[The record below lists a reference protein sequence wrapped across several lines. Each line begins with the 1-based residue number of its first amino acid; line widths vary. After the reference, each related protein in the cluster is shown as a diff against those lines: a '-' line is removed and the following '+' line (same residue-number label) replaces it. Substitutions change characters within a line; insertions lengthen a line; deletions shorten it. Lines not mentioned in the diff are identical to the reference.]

1 MDSFEVILFLLCT
14 NGKSTIKLPCFWDI
28 ICLFVF
34 HSFCPSISSK
44 IPSDSS
50 PYGLLAWILSE
61 IFSSFS
67 NVKPCGS
74 VVVDA
79 PFFTLIFGLF
89 FHYRKPWCFFSP
101 ARDEL
106 MKQKISKT
114 KTKDTCASAKSY
126 SSTSSAKKGSVD
138 LEFCFC
144 SSDFTLEIYPPPI
157 FVGGSLLCLSNY
169 HDFNLLE
176 SPASLSIPLGSSDTE
191 KPPPTSAVHPGLIV
205 KIVGGSWK
213 PQWFLGV
220 GFLFASP
227 KNYQPILHLNNRFF

>member
-34 HSFCPSISSK
+34 HRFLSKHLFSK

-50 PYGLLAWILSE
+50 SYGLLAWILSE

-89 FHYRKPWCFFSP
+89 FHYRKPWCFFP
-101 ARDEL
+101 LARDEL
-106 MKQKISKT
+106 MKQKYPKQRPKT
-114 KTKDTCASAKSY
+114 LVPQLRAIVPPVLQRKDQL
-126 SSTSSAKKGSVD
+126 V
-138 LEFCFC
+138 
-144 SSDFTLEIYPPPI
+144 
-157 FVGGSLLCLSNY
+157 
-169 HDFNLLE
+169 
-176 SPASLSIPLGSSDTE
+176 
-191 KPPPTSAVHPGLIV
+191 
-205 KIVGGSWK
+205 
-213 PQWFLGV
+213 
-220 GFLFASP
+220 
-227 KNYQPILHLNNRFF
+227 

>member
-1 MDSFEVILFLLCT
+1 MGLGYYLF
-14 NGKSTIKLPCFWDI
+14 ICFHRFLSKH
-28 ICLFVF
+28 LF
-34 HSFCPSISSK
+34 SK

-50 PYGLLAWILSE
+50 SYGLLAWILSE

-89 FHYRKPWCFFSP
+89 FHYRKPWCFFPP

-114 KTKDTCASAKSY
+114 KTKNTCASAKSY

-138 LEFCFC
+138 LELWSFFHQISLWTYTPPNFCWRLTIMF
-144 SSDFTLEIYPPPI
+144 EQ
-157 FVGGSLLCLSNY
+157 LS
-169 HDFNLLE
+169 
-176 SPASLSIPLGSSDTE
+176 
-191 KPPPTSAVHPGLIV
+191 
-205 KIVGGSWK
+205 
-213 PQWFLGV
+213 WF
-220 GFLFASP
+220 
-227 KNYQPILHLNNRFF
+227 

>member
-1 MDSFEVILFLLCT
+1 MFGILFF
-14 NGKSTIKLPCFWDI
+14 I
-28 ICLFVF
+28 VF
-34 HSFCPSISSK
+34 HSFSPSISSK

-50 PYGLLAWILSE
+50 SYGLLAWILSE

-144 SSDFTLEIYPPPI
+144 SSDFTLDIYPPK
-157 FVGGSLLCLSNY
+157 F
-169 HDFNLLE
+169 LLE
-176 SPASLSIPLGSSDTE
+176 AHYVWTI
-191 KPPPTSAVHPGLIV
+191 VMILICW
-205 KIVGGSWK
+205 S
-213 PQWFLGV
+213 
-220 GFLFASP
+220 
-227 KNYQPILHLNNRFF
+227 